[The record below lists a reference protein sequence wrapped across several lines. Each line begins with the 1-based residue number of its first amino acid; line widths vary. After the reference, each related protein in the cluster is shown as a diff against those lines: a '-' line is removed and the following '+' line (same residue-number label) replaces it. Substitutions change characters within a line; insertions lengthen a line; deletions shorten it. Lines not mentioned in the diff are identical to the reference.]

1 MSFSKPSLFIMLLSC
16 GTLSLV
22 AQEESAFKDYIVK
35 EDIYSIV
42 AESEM
47 ETALIPNS
55 SFFPKRRVSTL
66 VDYCENI
73 GGIPEYDKN
82 YDTNK
87 EIKPINCSVPNKN
100 GFIATFSRINRGNNG
115 KYVVVIIKHE
125 QPQAHGYA
133 MKTYNEEN
141 KIAKKSLIDF
151 NGAMLDFGT
160 EFSNYYGAC
169 VNKGG
174 TYLISNA
181 QTQNQAVDGSE
192 YLLKGSYHG
201 KSVYEYGTHWCVNT
215 QNKNDEFTVNVSPHP
230 FNGVTRFQ
238 PKFGIENMKEKYSNP
253 LPWYSA
259 NFEAKQP
266 VAKVEDTA
274 QSGGQIEKRDYRTGK
289 VEIIN
294 SVTSVNNVN
303 RQSVAMSRTPNSEES
318 SLVEK
323 SINSRSNTLGR
334 VNGRVLEAI
343 YLGRNE
349 RGCDLVA
356 VTKQTDQPYG
366 HKYAYGRNDGSEAIM
381 GYRRCNGQTE
391 FIGESFEKK
400 FPVAIEN
407 EYNRVLGMCKLRG
420 AGMGSYLGYN
430 IDCQRLG
437 AMNEPVYETLIVK
450 QDKLVVRVLEK

>member
-1 MSFSKPSLFIMLLSC
+1 MSFSKPSLFIILLSC

-22 AQEESAFKDYIVK
+22 AQEESAFKEYIVK

-55 SFFPKRRVSTL
+55 NFFPKRRVSTL
-66 VDYCENI
+66 VDYCEKI

-125 QPQAHGYA
+125 QQQAHGYA
-133 MKTYNEEN
+133 MKAYNEEN
-141 KIAKKSLIDF
+141 KIAKKSLVDF
-151 NGAMLDFGT
+151 NSAMLDFGT
-160 EFSNYYGAC
+160 EFLNYYGAC

-192 YLLKGSYHG
+192 YLVKGSHHG

-215 QNKNDEFTVNVSPHP
+215 QNKNDEFTVNVSAHP
-230 FNGVTRFQ
+230 FNGVMRFQ
-238 PKFGIENMKEKYSNP
+238 PKLGIENMKEKYSDP
-253 LPWYSA
+253 LPWYSNSA
-259 NFEAKQP
+259 RQNSAQSDKTSSSSGTIE
-266 VAKVEDTA
+266 KVNLSTGVIEKITLSSPNTA
-274 QSGGQIEKRDYRTGK
+274 QA
-289 VEIIN
+289 N
-294 SVTSVNNVN
+294 
-303 RQSVAMSRTPNSEES
+303 QSVAMSRTPNAEEGG
-318 SLVEK
+318 LAEK

-349 RGCDLVA
+349 RGCDLAA

-407 EYNRVLGMCKLRG
+407 EYNHVLGMCKLRG